1 MSESE
6 SQELRPS
13 PYLSR
18 IHAVIFLIPALG
30 FALAMLLGGNFAILG
45 GPYAGSIY
53 RDWQS
58 CCTEVSVSLSYWG
71 LAAIGVGLALQFMI
85 KPGSLNR
92 VRYWVWALSFVPWLL
107 ACFPSLAHAVS

>member
-6 SQELRPS
+6 YQELRAS
-13 PYLSR
+13 PYFSWV
-18 IHAVIFLIPALG
+18 HGVIFLIPALG
-30 FALAMLLGGNFAILG
+30 FALAMLFGGYFAILA
-45 GPYAGSIY
+45 GPFAGAID

-71 LAAIGVGLALQFMI
+71 LAAIGVGLALQFVI

-92 VRYWVWALSFVPWLL
+92 VRYWVWGLSFIPWLL